1 MDIQIKF
8 IKNYMENLS
17 MIEYQ
22 EIFNIIK
29 KSNSNYSK
37 NINGVFIDLMKL
49 ELTTINEIYNY
60 MLYCKK
66 LKKNMVDFEL
76 TKSSMIK
83 ENLNINNDN
92 DNDILPKLLD
102 DETIVENIP
111 LPIKNKISST
121 MKFYILKKKLIKAI
135 SLPDN
140 ILFDNIDMDTPY
152 KT

>member
-1 MDIQIKF
+1 MNIQIKF

-49 ELTTINEIYNY
+49 ELNTLNEIYNY

-66 LKKNMVDFEL
+66 LKKNMIDFEL

-83 ENLNINNDN
+83 ENLDININIDVLSKLI
-92 DNDILPKLLD
+92 DDDI
-102 DETIVENIP
+102 ISENIQI
-111 LPIKNKISST
+111 PIKNKISST

-140 ILFDNIDMDTPY
+140 ILFDNINMDTPY
-152 KT
+152 KI